1 MKAFAELS
9 ERELDEIRREAI
21 DFAGIGLYRY
31 GFDGIVQFMDRGALR
46 ILDLEERYPDPDM
59 VRGMDIADL
68 IIYTGPR
75 GFLRSQVLEHGHAR
89 NLEYPFRTVT
99 GEDRWALH
107 DTYLVTDDATG
118 EKLIQVI
125 IRDITQRKLAESAL
139 AEEKERLA
147 VTLRSIGDGVI
158 TTDIAGRVVLLN
170 KSAEKLT
177 AWSQQDAAGTPLAE
191 VFHIINE
198 KTRVRCENPVEK
210 VLETGGV
217 VGLAN
222 STVLIAR
229 DGTER
234 IIADSGAPIRNE
246 KSEIVGVVLV
256 FRDVTDQVRVEA
268 ELQRVERLS
277 SLGVMAGGIAHDFN
291 NFLMGI
297 LGSLSM
303 IQSISTEAQ
312 VQDLVV
318 EGENAAMRAR
328 ELTNQLL
335 TFAKGGLP
343 IRKPISITR
352 LLRETIGFTLRG
364 SKVGYT
370 LAAPDDVWLVDID
383 EGQIGQV
390 IGNLV
395 INADQ
400 AMPGGGT
407 IRIECRN
414 HAVVEGNSLPLAPGR
429 YVEVAI
435 IDEGTGIP
443 DGLLPR
449 IFDPFFTTKQKG
461 SGLGLST
468 SFSIVKKH
476 DGHITVSSVLGEG
489 STFTVFLPASG
500 VRPSSQPAAV
510 APPPSSRRVKVLV
523 MDDDPTVRE
532 VVGHML
538 TALGSVVDVVRDGA
552 EAIER
557 VRDARLAGEQ
567 YDVVFLDLTVPGG
580 MGGIEAVARI
590 REIDGSV
597 KVVASS
603 GYSTDAV
610 MSDFRAHGF
619 DAALPKPY
627 NMKMLKELLA
637 TVLGGG

>member
-1 MKAFAELS
+1 
-9 ERELDEIRREAI
+9 
-21 DFAGIGLYRY
+21 
-31 GFDGIVQFMDRGALR
+31 
-46 ILDLEERYPDPDM
+46 
-59 VRGMDIADL
+59 
-68 IIYTGPR
+68 
-75 GFLRSQVLEHGHAR
+75 
-89 NLEYPFRTVT
+89 
-99 GEDRWALH
+99 
-107 DTYLVTDDATG
+107 
-118 EKLIQVI
+118 
-125 IRDITQRKLAESAL
+125 
-139 AEEKERLA
+139 
-147 VTLRSIGDGVI
+147 
-158 TTDIAGRVVLLN
+158 
-170 KSAEKLT
+170 
-177 AWSQQDAAGTPLAE
+177 
-191 VFHIINE
+191 
-198 KTRVRCENPVEK
+198 
-210 VLETGGV
+210 
-217 VGLAN
+217 
-222 STVLIAR
+222 
-229 DGTER
+229 
-234 IIADSGAPIRNE
+234 
-246 KSEIVGVVLV
+246 
-256 FRDVTDQVRVEA
+256 
-268 ELQRVERLS
+268 
-277 SLGVMAGGIAHDFN
+277 
-291 NFLMGI
+291 
-297 LGSLSM
+297 M

-312 VQDLVV
+312 IQDLVV

-352 LLRETIGFTLRG
+352 LLRETVGFTLRG

-370 LAAPDDVWLVDID
+370 LAAPDDLWLVDID

-414 HAVVEGNSLPLAPGR
+414 HAVVEDNSLPLAPGR

-435 IDEGTGIP
+435 ADEGTGIP

-468 SFSIVKKH
+468 SFSIVKLH
-476 DGHITVSSVLGEG
+476 DGHITVSSVLGRG
-489 STFTVFLPASG
+489 STFSVFLPASAA
-500 VRPSSQPAAV
+500 RPSDRPAV
-510 APPPSSRRVKVLV
+510 AVPPPTSRPVKVLV

-532 VVGHML
+532 VVERML
-538 TALGSVVDVVRDGA
+538 TVLGCTVEVTRHGA

-557 VRDARLAGEQ
+557 ITEARLAGEQ

-580 MGGIEAVARI
+580 MGGMEAVARL
-590 REIDGSV
+590 RQIDGAV

-637 TVLGGG
+637 TVLGGE